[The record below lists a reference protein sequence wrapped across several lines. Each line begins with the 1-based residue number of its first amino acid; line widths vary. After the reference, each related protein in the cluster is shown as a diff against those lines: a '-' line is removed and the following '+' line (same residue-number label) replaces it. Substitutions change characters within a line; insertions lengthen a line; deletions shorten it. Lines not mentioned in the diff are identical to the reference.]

1 MKTVLLDMFGV
12 VCPDGH
18 FHRNVLKPLCKGA
31 LDVQVE
37 RDYNDLKFRRVD
49 ENEFWEKHGWE
60 PVKGRAEMLNRIQLD
75 PKLREVIAYLA
86 RKGYPLVLFS
96 DFPKDWLDLIVDKK
110 NLRVMFDQVVA
121 TPQWGYLK
129 NNPRVYEEAKKQ
141 FGDCVVVDDK
151 LNVLALAGKAGM
163 ETVWKKTVEE
173 ETSFEPD
180 HVIRYLDE
188 LKGIL

>member
-1 MKTVLLDMFGV
+1 MFGV

-18 FHRNVLKPLCKGA
+18 FHTNVLKPMCKDA
-31 LDVQVE
+31 LDVQIE
-37 RDYNDLKFRRVD
+37 REYAKLKFGELD
-49 ENEFWEKHGWE
+49 EAEFWEKHNWE
-60 PVKGRAEMLNRIQLD
+60 PIKGRAEMVRRVPID
-75 PKLREVIAYLA
+75 PKLREVVAYLK

-110 NLRVMFDQVVA
+110 NLRVLFDQVVA

-129 NNPRVYEEAKKQ
+129 SNPKLYTEANKQ
-141 FGDCVVVDDK
+141 FGDCVIVDDK
-151 LNVLALAGKAGM
+151 LKVLELAGKARM
-163 ETVWKKTVEE
+163 ETVWKKTIEE